1 MLRWYN
7 RKNKMKEAKAM
18 ETAKRQMLRDPGIE
32 PADDMIAA
40 ALGEA
45 NDAYLKF
52 ISQLNEMEIRLAWRY
67 YTDGKA
73 WLGKGL
79 YRWTGARGGQRETTI
94 FWLSLWQGFFRV
106 TIYVPETSRAAIL
119 SLPLDDEVKR
129 MAAEGERM
137 GNRLKYLPLVF
148 DLRSDELFP
157 SVFALA
163 DFKKS
168 LR

>member
-1 MLRWYN
+1 
-7 RKNKMKEAKAM
+7 MKEAKAM
-18 ETAKRQMLRDPGIE
+18 AKAKRQMLTDPGVE
-32 PADDMIAA
+32 PTDEVIAM

-45 NDAYLKF
+45 NDAYQAFL
-52 ISQLNEMEIRLAWRY
+52 SRLNGMGIELAWRY

-73 WLGKGL
+73 WLRKGL

-106 TIYVPETSRAAIL
+106 TIYAPETSRAAIL

-163 DFKKS
+163 DIRKS
-168 LR
+168 IR

>member
-1 MLRWYN
+1 
-7 RKNKMKEAKAM
+7 M
-18 ETAKRQMLRDPGIE
+18 EPVNRQMLRDPGVQ
-32 PADDMIAA
+32 PTDDVIAM

-52 ISQLNEMEIRLAWRY
+52 ISLLAGMDIRLEWRY

-79 YRWTGARGGQRETTI
+79 YRWTGARGGQRETTV
-94 FWLSLWQGFFRV
+94 FWLSLWQGFFKV
-106 TIYVPETSRAAIL
+106 TIYMPEASRADIL

-129 MAAEGERM
+129 MAAERERM
-137 GNRLKYLPLVF
+137 GNRLMYLPLVF
-148 DLRSDELFP
+148 DLCSDELFP

>member
-1 MLRWYN
+1 
-7 RKNKMKEAKAM
+7 M
-18 ETAKRQMLRDPGIE
+18 ETTKQQMLRDPGIQPTDE
-32 PADDMIAA
+32 VIAA

-45 NDAYLKF
+45 NDAYQAFL
-52 ISQLNEMEIRLAWRY
+52 SRLNGMGIELAWRY

-73 WLGKGL
+73 WLRKGL
-79 YRWTGARGGQRETTI
+79 YRWTGARGGQRETTV

-106 TIYVPETSRAAIL
+106 TIYVPEASRADIL

-129 MAAEGERM
+129 MAEEGERM

-168 LR
+168 IR

>member
-1 MLRWYN
+1 MD
-7 RKNKMKEAKAM
+7 
-18 ETAKRQMLRDPGIE
+18 TAGRQMLRDPGIQ
-32 PADDMIAA
+32 PTDDVIAM

-52 ISQLNEMEIRLAWRY
+52 ISLLAGMDIRLEWRY

-79 YRWTGARGGQRETTI
+79 YRWTGTRGGQRETTV
-94 FWLSLWQGFFRV
+94 FWLSLWQGFFKV
-106 TIYVPETSRAAIL
+106 TIYVPEASRADIL

-129 MAAEGERM
+129 MAAERGRM
-137 GNRLKYLPLVF
+137 GNRLTYLPLVF

>member
-1 MLRWYN
+1 
-7 RKNKMKEAKAM
+7 M
-18 ETAKRQMLRDPGIE
+18 ETAKRQMLRDPSVE
-32 PADDMIAA
+32 PTDVVIAM

-45 NDAYLKF
+45 NDAYQAFL
-52 ISQLNEMEIRLAWRY
+52 SRLNGMGIELAWRY

-79 YRWTGARGGQRETTI
+79 YRWTGARGGQRETTV

-106 TIYVPETSRAAIL
+106 TIYVPEASRADIL

-137 GNRLKYLPLVF
+137 GNRLRYLPLVF

-163 DFKKS
+163 DFKKR

>member
-1 MLRWYN
+1 
-7 RKNKMKEAKAM
+7 M
-18 ETAKRQMLRDPGIE
+18 ETAKRQMLRGPDIQ
-32 PADDMIAA
+32 PADDVIAM

-45 NDAYLKF
+45 NDAYQAFFSRLAG
-52 ISQLNEMEIRLAWRY
+52 MEIELAWRY

-79 YRWTGARGGQRETTI
+79 YRWTGARGGQREITV

-106 TIYVPETSRAAIL
+106 TIYVPEASRADIL

-129 MAAEGERM
+129 MAAERERM

-148 DLRSDELFP
+148 DLRSEELFP

-168 LR
+168 IR

>member
-1 MLRWYN
+1 M
-7 RKNKMKEAKAM
+7 
-18 ETAKRQMLRDPGIE
+18 D
-32 PADDMIAA
+32 
-40 ALGEA
+40 
-45 NDAYLKF
+45 
-52 ISQLNEMEIRLAWRY
+52 IRLAWRY

-79 YRWTGARGGQRETTI
+79 YRWTGARGGQRETTV

-119 SLPLDDEVKR
+119 SLPLHDEVKR

-157 SVFALA
+157 SVFTLA

-168 LR
+168 IR

>member
-1 MLRWYN
+1 
-7 RKNKMKEAKAM
+7 M
-18 ETAKRQMLRDPGIE
+18 EPVNRQMLRDPGVQ
-32 PADDMIAA
+32 PTDDVIAM
-40 ALGEA
+40 ALGKA

-52 ISQLNEMEIRLAWRY
+52 ISLLARMDIRLEWRY

-79 YRWTGARGGQRETTI
+79 YRWTGARGGLRETTV
-94 FWLSLWQGFFRV
+94 FWLSLWQGFFKV
-106 TIYVPETSRAAIL
+106 TIYIPETSRADIL

-129 MAAEGERM
+129 MSAGTERM
-137 GNRLKYLPLVF
+137 GNRLRYLPLVF

>member
-1 MLRWYN
+1 MD
-7 RKNKMKEAKAM
+7 
-18 ETAKRQMLRDPGIE
+18 TAGRQMLRDPGIQ
-32 PADDMIAA
+32 PTNDVIAM

-52 ISQLNEMEIRLAWRY
+52 ISLLAGMDIRLEWRY

-79 YRWTGARGGQRETTI
+79 YRWTGARGGQRETTV
-94 FWLSLWQGFFRV
+94 FWLSLWQGFFKV
-106 TIYVPETSRAAIL
+106 TIYVPEASRADIL

-129 MAAEGERM
+129 MAAERERM
-137 GNRLKYLPLVF
+137 GNRLTYLPLVF

>member
-1 MLRWYN
+1 MD
-7 RKNKMKEAKAM
+7 
-18 ETAKRQMLRDPGIE
+18 TAGRQMLRDPGIQ
-32 PADDMIAA
+32 PTDDVIAM

-52 ISQLNEMEIRLAWRY
+52 ISLLVGMDIRLEWRY

-79 YRWTGARGGQRETTI
+79 YRWTGARGGQRETTV
-94 FWLSLWQGFFRV
+94 FWLSLWQGFFKV
-106 TIYVPETSRAAIL
+106 TIYVPEASRADIL

-129 MAAEGERM
+129 MAAERERM
-137 GNRLKYLPLVF
+137 GNRLTYLPLVF
-148 DLRSDELFP
+148 DLRSDEHFP

>member
-1 MLRWYN
+1 
-7 RKNKMKEAKAM
+7 MKEAKTM
-18 ETAKRQMLRDPGIE
+18 ETAKRQMLRDPGVE
-32 PADDMIAA
+32 PTDEVIAM

-52 ISQLNEMEIRLAWRY
+52 ISRLNRMEIRLAWRY

-94 FWLSLWQGFFRV
+94 FWLSLWQGFFKV
-106 TIYVPETSRAAIL
+106 TIYVPEASRADIL
-119 SLPLDDEVKR
+119 SLPLDDEVMR
-129 MAAEGERM
+129 MAAGTERM

-148 DLRSDELFP
+148 DLRSEELFP

-168 LR
+168 IR

>member
-1 MLRWYN
+1 MD
-7 RKNKMKEAKAM
+7 
-18 ETAKRQMLRDPGIE
+18 TAGRQMLRDPGIQ
-32 PADDMIAA
+32 PTDDVIAM

-52 ISQLNEMEIRLAWRY
+52 ISLLAGMDIRLEWRY

-79 YRWTGARGGQRETTI
+79 YRWTGARGGQRETTV
-94 FWLSLWQGFFRV
+94 FWLSLWQGFFKV
-106 TIYVPETSRAAIL
+106 TIYVPEASRADIL

-129 MAAEGERM
+129 MAAERERM
-137 GNRLKYLPLVF
+137 GNRLTYLPLVF

>member
-1 MLRWYN
+1 M
-7 RKNKMKEAKAM
+7 A
-18 ETAKRQMLRDPGIE
+18 TAKRQMLRDPGVE
-32 PADDMIAA
+32 PADDVIAA
-40 ALGEA
+40 VLGEA

-52 ISQLNEMEIRLAWRY
+52 ISRLNRMEIRLAWRY

-79 YRWTGARGGQRETTI
+79 YRWTGARGGQRETTV

-106 TIYVPETSRAAIL
+106 TIYVPEASRAAIL

-129 MAAEGERM
+129 MAAERERM

-148 DLRSDELFP
+148 DLRTDELFP
-157 SVFALA
+157 SVFTLV

>member
-1 MLRWYN
+1 MD
-7 RKNKMKEAKAM
+7 
-18 ETAKRQMLRDPGIE
+18 TAGRQMLRDPGIQ
-32 PADDMIAA
+32 PTNDVIAM

-52 ISQLNEMEIRLAWRY
+52 ISLLAGMDIRLEWRY

-79 YRWTGARGGQRETTI
+79 YRWTGARGGQRETTV
-94 FWLSLWQGFFRV
+94 FWLSLWQGFFKV
-106 TIYVPETSRAAIL
+106 TIYVPEASRADIL

-129 MAAEGERM
+129 MAAERERM
-137 GNRLKYLPLVF
+137 GNRLTYLPLVF
-148 DLRSDELFP
+148 DLRSDEHFP